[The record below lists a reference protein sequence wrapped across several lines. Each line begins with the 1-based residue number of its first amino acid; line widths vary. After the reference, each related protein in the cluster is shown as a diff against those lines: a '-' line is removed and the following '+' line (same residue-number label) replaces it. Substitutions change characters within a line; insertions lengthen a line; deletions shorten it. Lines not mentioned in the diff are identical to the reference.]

1 MDFLGPGHTCAVGG
15 WTACESRLWKS
26 LWQER
31 EALGGSALGE
41 PVPVFPQSSGVGER
55 RGVSSAGAPAGV
67 VSRGFP
73 ERSSRIREASLA
85 RADTAAPGS
94 STLDCCGLVW
104 KWAIATFPF
113 YAPSFLVPPVACSAK
128 RGEVFTAAWSTLRK
142 PRLQIAA

>member
-1 MDFLGPGHTCAVGG
+1 MGGQLASRGFGRAFGKNAKLWEEAPWENRCLFFPKARVG
-15 WTACESRLWKS
+15 ARL
-26 LWQER
+26 
-31 EALGGSALGE
+31 
-41 PVPVFPQSSGVGER
+41 
-55 RGVSSAGAPAGV
+55 GVSSTGAPAGV

-113 YAPSFLVPPVACSAK
+113 YAPSFLVPPLACSAK